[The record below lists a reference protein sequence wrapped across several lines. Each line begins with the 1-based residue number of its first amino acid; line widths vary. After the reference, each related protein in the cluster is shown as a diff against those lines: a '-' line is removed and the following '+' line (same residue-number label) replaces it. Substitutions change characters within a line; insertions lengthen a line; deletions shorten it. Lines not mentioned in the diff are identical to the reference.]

1 MNLGEALLN
10 LDFGPFLRSLLGDG
24 PWVEAVVDIISI
36 ITVSTFCLLIV
47 LFLIWLERKVIAR
60 MQDRIGPNRVGGR
73 FGLGQT
79 VADVVKLLTKEFVTP
94 TGADKVAYN
103 LAPFLIVMT
112 ALLMWAVMPFT
123 ANMVGVDLNIGLFY
137 ILSISSVSVVCLLLA
152 GWGSNNKYALL
163 GAFRSVAQLVSYE
176 VPMVISLL
184 VPILLAR
191 TMSLNGIVE
200 AQIVPYI
207 LMIPA
212 SAIIFYISALAET
225 GRTPFDLIE
234 AESEIVAGFH
244 VEYGGMKFGMFFLAE
259 FVSTL
264 FMSALFS
271 SIYLGGYRLV
281 LLELLLG
288 FETPALLSLLVF
300 FVKMFMVYFVF
311 IWIRATFP
319 RVRIDQMLDFNWKFL
334 VPLVLVLI
342 LAVAVLDSLFLRPAG
357 VELTAGE
364 QFWRFV
370 IHLGS
375 NLLIAWGALRFARRN
390 AVDRGIESEIVREVV
405 AAAGALVEGAD
416 PHGGHDD
423 HGHGHGDD
431 HGHEDHG
438 HAHGGHGHAEPVPAH
453 D

>member
-1 MNLGEALLN
+1 MCVDSENVLCT
-10 LDFGPFLRSLLGDG
+10 LDFGPILRSLFPNASPALA
-24 PWVEAVVDIISI
+24 EALVDIISI

-47 LFLIWLERKVIAR
+47 IFLIWLERKVIAR

-79 VADVVKLLTKEFVTP
+79 VADVAKLLTKEFVTP
-94 TGADKVAYN
+94 YGADKAAYN
-103 LAPFLIVMT
+103 IAPFLIVMT

-184 VPILLAR
+184 VPIILAR
-191 TMSLNGIVE
+191 TMSLNGIAE
-200 AQIVPYI
+200 AQVIPYLFVVPV
-207 LMIPA
+207 
-212 SAIIFYISALAET
+212 SALIFYISALAET
-225 GRTPFDLIE
+225 GRTPFDLLE

-264 FMSALFS
+264 FMSALFAT
-271 SIYLGGYRLV
+271 IYLGGYRFMIWEALIGPTPAI
-281 LLELLLG
+281 LEL
-288 FETPALLSLLVF
+288 VMF
-300 FVKMFMVYFVF
+300 FVKMFAVYFVF
-311 IWIRATFP
+311 IWVRATFP
-319 RVRIDQMLDFNWKFL
+319 RVRIDQMLNFNWKFL

-342 LAVAVLDSLFLRPAG
+342 LSTALVDGLFVGQDETSAWH
-357 VELTAGE
+357 
-364 QFWRFV
+364 FWRIV
-370 IHLGS
+370 AHLGF
-375 NLLIAWGALRFARRN
+375 NLLIGSGALIWARRN
-390 AVDRGIESEIVREVV
+390 AAARGVAKPEESMRVQ
-405 AAAGALVEGAD
+405 AGALVEGAD
-416 PHGGHDD
+416 PHGHDD
-423 HGHGHGDD
+423 HGHHDD
-431 HGHEDHG
+431 HHG
-438 HAHGGHGHAEPVPAH
+438 QTAAVPAH